1 MNSLLVAHPEIRGQI
16 WYKWEN
22 VTNRPLP
29 MLEMFGTALKL
40 KISWNGTGLFLRLI
54 LIGFKFLF
62 FCTRSSHIKLV
73 NCQESDI
80 TEGRLCST
88 QRNSLSWTFIKSPR
102 EALFRKLM
110 FLIRNFALALKI
122 DVFSWQHIDL
132 CRYLKW
138 LAYWSQYKPRQHSIP
153 VKLIYLA

>member
-1 MNSLLVAHPEIRGQI
+1 MNSLLVAHPEIRGEI

-54 LIGFKFLF
+54 LDSNSSF
-62 FCTRSSHIKLV
+62 FASEALTKIV
-73 NCQESDI
+73 NCQERDI

-138 LAYWSQYKPRQHSIP
+138 LAYWSQHKPRQHRIP